1 MTSFA
6 FTDEQWPLESDLRRH
21 LLCFRQACRLSTPS
35 SERKMVSAAGVAPAI
50 PRSQAED
57 VAATPRA
64 GNPRGTYTSDR
75 GYEEHEG
82 PNLGTVPRGENRKVA
97 DPKGLAP
104 STLPQTTGRSTLSYG
119 SGKRWR
125 RRVTLPLGPACKAG
139 ASLFCHTPIGK
150 PSGCCPQP
158 AEFWRLCRT
167 AGAQLARK
175 LKGPGAFAHSRP
187 RPFQQRTNTS
197 W

>member
-1 MTSFA
+1 MALPAGVAPASVR
-6 FTDEQWPLESDLRRH
+6 LEGGCLVCS
-21 LLCFRQACRLSTPS
+21 ATAA
-35 SERKMVSAAGVAPAI
+35 EMVSAAGVAPAI

-64 GNPRGTYTSDR
+64 GNPSDAHTSVR
-75 GYEEHEG
+75 GYGEYG
-82 PNLGTVPRGENRKVA
+82 APNLGTVLRGENRKVA

-119 SGKRWR
+119 SGKWWRW
-125 RRVTLPLGPACKAG
+125 RVTLPLGPACRAG
-139 ASLFCHTPIGK
+139 ASLVCHTPVGK

-158 AEFWRLCRT
+158 AEFWRLGCT
-167 AGAQLARK
+167 AGARLARK
-175 LKGPGAFAHSRP
+175 IKGPRAFARSRP
-187 RPFQQRTNTS
+187 VPFQQRTNTS